1 MIMSIKKLPIGK
13 TAAERG
19 ENWMRR
25 KDRERDPAFAWS
37 IFDRASYGVLSMRD
51 EEGGYGVPISPARIG
66 ETVYFHCAMKGK
78 KLDCLAKWPEATLT
92 TAEAG
97 EADYFSVCFASAIL
111 RGTVVIVDSE
121 SEKREALIA
130 ITRRYCPDLMGEID
144 QYLLRYLP
152 STCVCRMDVRE
163 ITGKERVRE

>member
-1 MIMSIKKLPIGK
+1 
-13 TAAERG
+13 
-19 ENWMRR
+19 MRR

-130 ITRRYCPDLMGEID
+130 ITRRYCPGEIRAGNGKGNAAD
-144 QYLLRYLP
+144 IAIFRSLNQLQAAHRGFNIHI
-152 STCVCRMDVRE
+152 SRNTVRVFH
-163 ITGKERVRE
+163 TGNHILQRR

>member
-1 MIMSIKKLPIGK
+1 
-13 TAAERG
+13 
-19 ENWMRR
+19 MRR

-97 EADYFSVCFASAIL
+97 EADYFSGCFASAIL

-121 SEKREALIA
+121 SEKREALVA

>member
-1 MIMSIKKLPIGK
+1 
-13 TAAERG
+13 
-19 ENWMRR
+19 MRR

-92 TAEAG
+92 NAEAG